1 MAASRPSCLC
11 SHVGKKQWREGLR
24 NGRDH
29 SRARQTA
36 IKSVMK
42 RLDYIQNPGREWAG
56 GSYDFKGA
64 VHDGSPSD
72 TGHPLTDVVPTV
84 PHQMLSLPSL
94 PTTEQNAVQGGGAQ
108 QGEISPDVPAAGVA
122 SNIVLPSLPTTEQ
135 NAVQSGGA
143 QQVDVPAI
151 RCSALV
157 FICIFS
163 LIRHFVAFRMKHNYT
178 EANAVADS
186 LAKLARFDSPPAEA
200 SSFLLA
206 DLAGVPRT
214 RNVYMVP
221 NSNGG

>member
-1 MAASRPSCLC
+1 
-11 SHVGKKQWREGLR
+11 
-24 NGRDH
+24 
-29 SRARQTA
+29 
-36 IKSVMK
+36 MK
-42 RLDYIQNPGREWAG
+42 RLDYIQNP
-56 GSYDFKGA
+56 GA

-108 QGEISPDVPAAGVA
+108 QVGVPAGEISPDVPAAGVA

-143 QQVDVPAI
+143 QQVDISPNVPAA
-151 RCSALV
+151 SAT
-157 FICIFS
+157 S
-163 LIRHFVAFRMKHNYT
+163 
-178 EANAVADS
+178 NAVLLS
-186 LAKLARFDSPPAEA
+186 LPTTELNAVQGGGAQQVGVPVFDSPPAEA